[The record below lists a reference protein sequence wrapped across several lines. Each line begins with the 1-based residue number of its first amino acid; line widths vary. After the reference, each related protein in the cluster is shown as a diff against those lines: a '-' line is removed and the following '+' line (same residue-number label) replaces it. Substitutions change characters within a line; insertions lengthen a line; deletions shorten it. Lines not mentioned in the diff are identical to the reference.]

1 MVISKEQ
8 YKQWVSQPEEMN
20 HSSAEMLKQVLDLYP
35 FCQTTHLLY
44 VKSLKNSSSIFYNN
58 QLKIAASNCGDR
70 TRLFHLI
77 TKKKANEK
85 SENVKKVEQKAVE
98 ETIEQKLKIGE
109 PIDFASDE
117 RHTFNQWLQL
127 SKASQVKAS
136 DSKKN
141 KLDDQIDLINKFI
154 ENKPKIKVD
163 KEAFYSP
170 SVNAQESVVENPTFV
185 TETLAKVYVEQGLYN
200 KAKEAYLKLS
210 LKYPQKSSLFATQ
223 IELINK
229 LMLKNK

>member
-1 MVISKEQ
+1 MVISKEK
-8 YKQWVSQPEEMN
+8 YNQWVSHPEKMDQSTIDE
-20 HSSAEMLKQVLDLYP
+20 LKQLVDLYP
-35 FCQTTHLLY
+35 FCQTTQLLY
-44 VKSLKNSSSIFYNN
+44 VKSLRDSNSIFFNN

-77 TKKKANEK
+77 SQQKRKDVVVQKP
-85 SENVKKVEQKAVE
+85 VKKVNK
-98 ETIEQKLKIGE
+98 ETVEQKLQIGE
-109 PIDFASDE
+109 PINFPKNE

-127 SKASQVKAS
+127 SKTKTIKPNRAKGKI
-136 DSKKN
+136 DG
-141 KLDDQIDLINKFI
+141 QIDLINQFI
-154 ENKPKIKVD
+154 KKNPRINMD

-170 SVNAQESVVENPTFV
+170 SENAKKSVVENPSFI
-185 TETLAKVYVEQGLYN
+185 TETLAKVYVEQGLYS

-229 LMLKNK
+229 LAHKTK

>member
-1 MVISKEQ
+1 MVISKEK
-8 YKQWVSQPEEMN
+8 YNQWVSHPEKMDQSTIDE
-20 HSSAEMLKQVLDLYP
+20 LKQLVDLYP
-35 FCQTTHLLY
+35 FCQTTQLLY
-44 VKSLKNSSSIFYNN
+44 VKSLRDRNSIFFNN

-77 TKKKANEK
+77 SQQKRKDVVVQKP
-85 SENVKKVEQKAVE
+85 VKKVDK
-98 ETIEQKLKIGE
+98 ETVEQKLQIGE
-109 PIDFASDE
+109 PINFPENE

-127 SKASQVKAS
+127 SKTKTIKPNRAKGKI
-136 DSKKN
+136 DG
-141 KLDDQIDLINKFI
+141 QIDLINQFI
-154 ENKPKIKVD
+154 EKNPRIKMD

-170 SVNAQESVVENPTFV
+170 SENAKKSVVENPSFI
-185 TETLAKVYVEQGLYN
+185 TETLAKVYVEQGLYS

-229 LMLKNK
+229 LALKTK

>member
-1 MVISKEQ
+1 LVISKEK
-8 YKQWVSQPEEMN
+8 YNQWVSHPEKIDQ
-20 HSSAEMLKQVLDLYP
+20 SSIDELKQLVELYP

-44 VKSLKNSSSIFYNN
+44 VKALKTNNSIFFNH

-77 TKKKANEK
+77 TQQKRKNIPAKKEI
-85 SENVKKVEQKAVE
+85 KKVEKVK
-98 ETIEQKLKIGE
+98 ETVEQKLKIGQ
-109 PIDFASDE
+109 PIDFPENE

-127 SKASQVKAS
+127 SRNKSLKPEV
-136 DSKKN
+136 SKSKI
-141 KLDDQIDLINKFI
+141 DDQIDLINQFI
-154 ENKPKIKVD
+154 ENKPRIKID

-170 SVNAQESVVENPTFV
+170 SENAKKSVIENTSFI

-229 LMLKNK
+229 LALKTK

>member
-1 MVISKEQ
+1 LVISKEK
-8 YKQWVSQPEEMN
+8 YNQWVSRPETIDF
-20 HSSAEMLKQVLDLYP
+20 SSIDELKQLVELYP

-44 VKSLKNSSSIFYNN
+44 VKSLRGSNSIFFNH

-77 TKKKANEK
+77 TQQKRKDIPVKE
-85 SENVKKVEQKAVE
+85 VIKKVEKE
-98 ETIEQKLKIGE
+98 KETIEQKLNIGK
-109 PIDFASDE
+109 PINFQENE

-127 SKASQVKAS
+127 SKNKPLNPRT
-136 DSKKN
+136 KKG
-141 KLDDQIDLINKFI
+141 KIDEQIDLINQFI
-154 ENKPKIKVD
+154 ENSPRIKID
-163 KEAFYSP
+163 KETFYSP
-170 SVNAQESVVENPTFV
+170 SENAKKSVIENSSFI

-229 LMLKNK
+229 LALKTK

>member
-1 MVISKEQ
+1 VISKEK
-8 YKQWVSQPEEMN
+8 YNQWVSHPEKMDQSTIDE
-20 HSSAEMLKQVLDLYP
+20 LKQLVNLYP
-35 FCQTTHLLY
+35 FCQTTQLLY
-44 VKSLKNSSSIFYNN
+44 VKSLKDSNSIFFNN

-77 TKKKANEK
+77 SQQKRKDVVVQKPI
-85 SENVKKVEQKAVE
+85 KKVDK

-109 PIDFASDE
+109 PIDFPESE

-127 SKASQVKAS
+127 SKTKSIKPNSAKGKI
-136 DSKKN
+136 DG
-141 KLDDQIDLINKFI
+141 QIDLINQFI
-154 ENKPKIKVD
+154 EKNPRIKMD
-163 KEAFYSP
+163 KETFYSP
-170 SVNAQESVVENPTFV
+170 SENAKKSVVENPSFI
-185 TETLAKVYVEQGLYN
+185 TETLAKVYVEQGLYS

-229 LMLKNK
+229 LALKTK

>member
-1 MVISKEQ
+1 MVISKEK
-8 YKQWVSQPEEMN
+8 YNQWVSHPEKMDQSTIDE
-20 HSSAEMLKQVLDLYP
+20 LKQLVDLYP
-35 FCQTTHLLY
+35 FCQTTQLLY
-44 VKSLKNSSSIFYNN
+44 VKSLRDSNSIFFNN

-77 TKKKANEK
+77 NQQKRKDVVVQKP
-85 SENVKKVEQKAVE
+85 VKKVDK
-98 ETIEQKLKIGE
+98 ETVEQKLQIGE
-109 PIDFASDE
+109 PINFPENE

-127 SKASQVKAS
+127 SKTKTIKPNIVKGKI
-136 DSKKN
+136 DG
-141 KLDDQIDLINKFI
+141 QIDLINQFI
-154 ENKPKIKVD
+154 EKNPRIKMD

-170 SVNAQESVVENPTFV
+170 SENAKKSVVENPSFI
-185 TETLAKVYVEQGLYN
+185 TETLAKVYIEQGLYS

-229 LMLKNK
+229 LAHKTK